1 MYSHK
6 GRAFSNI
13 NIRFCFPAFR
23 NFIILCIIDKIIS
36 CMLKIGIIGLGD
48 IAQKAYLPILC
59 SKDLEIHLFTR
70 NQESLARIGRQYRIS
85 NLHSSLESILRSGIN
100 GAFVHT
106 ATESHESIIVQLL
119 MHNIHVYVDK
129 PITYDYAS
137 SKRLLDLAEKRGL
150 NLMAGFNRRYAPAY
164 QELKRIENPNMII
177 LQKNR
182 HSLPGD
188 IRTFVFDDFIHVID
202 TMRYLFAVPIK
213 EILVSGMK
221 RDGLLIH
228 AVLQLIAEN
237 GATAI
242 GIMNR
247 DSGTLEEKVEVF
259 SSEVKKTVVNMTNLS
274 TMRQKTEISSGIN
287 DWESTLSKRG
297 FENIIQ
303 DFLQVLEKGT
313 NPQFSMQ
320 DALLTHEMC
329 ENVVSQ
335 LIIDN

>member
-1 MYSHK
+1 
-6 GRAFSNI
+6 
-13 NIRFCFPAFR
+13 
-23 NFIILCIIDKIIS
+23 
-36 CMLKIGIIGLGD
+36 MLKIGIIGLGD
-48 IAQKAYLPILC
+48 IAQKAYLPVLS

-70 NQESLARIGRQYRIS
+70 NHERLVQIGRQYRMNNI
-85 NLHSSLESILRSGIN
+85 HSSLESLLESGIR

-106 ATESHESIIVQLL
+106 STESHESIIEQLL

-129 PITYDYAS
+129 PITYDFAS
-137 SKRLLDLAEKRGL
+137 SKRLIELAVRRGL
-150 NLMAGFNRRYAPAY
+150 NLMVGFNRRYAPAY
-164 QELKRIENPNMII
+164 RELKQVKNPNMII

-202 TMRYLFAVPIK
+202 TMRYLFDRQV
-213 EILVSGMK
+213 EEVLVRGMK

-228 AVLQLIAEN
+228 ALVQLIAEN
-237 GATAI
+237 GSTAI

-259 SSEVKKTVVNMTNLS
+259 SSEEKKTVVNMTNLS
-274 TMRQKTEISSGIN
+274 IMRQKTEISSGIN

-297 FENIIQ
+297 FESIIQ
-303 DFLQVLEKGT
+303 DFLQALENGT
-313 NPQFSMQ
+313 KPQFSMQ

-329 ENVVSQ
+329 ENVVNQ
-335 LIIDN
+335 LTIDC